1 MPRKKIENRDEIL
14 EHNLIVRVNSKLL
27 KKLEDLQKNS
37 NCQSIGEVAR
47 KILSK
52 EKILCFYKD
61 ISMNEPM
68 EELTSIRKELKSIGI
83 NINQVTKNF
92 NSTSSEAQRGFYVL
106 KTADLY
112 KKVDAKVDRLLTL
125 VSQLTQKW
133 LQKS

>member
-61 ISMNEPM
+61 ISMNDSI
-68 EELTSIRKELKSIGI
+68 ELSK
-83 NINQVTKNF
+83 Q
-92 NSTSSEAQRGFYVL
+92 GFKPVIIC
-106 KTADLY
+106 
-112 KKVDAKVDRLLTL
+112 
-125 VSQLTQKW
+125 W
-133 LQKS
+133 LSAMML